1 MIWSCVDTGDML
13 NELYLV
19 IIYRGSVVF
28 LRKFN
33 DFASRRGHVPKW
45 CTVRLYESVANA
57 LICAKGAMPVSRGLP
72 LIVVYALYYAILLYG
87 RWVFDVLTE
96 ICVRMYPYTEKRAP
110 IYTSRTW
117 RYMIDRVCVLV
128 NMYSYSRGSQIFV
141 INSELG
147 NLGEEVHCYFAL
159 FTVVIFCC

>member
-1 MIWSCVDTGDML
+1 M
-13 NELYLV
+13 
-19 IIYRGSVVF
+19 F

-45 CTVRLYESVANA
+45 CTVRSYESVANA

-96 ICVRMYPYTEKRAP
+96 ICARVYPHTERRAP
-110 IYTSRTW
+110 IYALRTW
-117 RYMIDRVCVLV
+117 RYVIDCICIRVLV
-128 NMYSYSRGSQIFV
+128 NVYPYNRGSQIFV
-141 INSELG
+141 IINSELG
-147 NLGEEVHCYFAL
+147 NFKKYNSL
-159 FTVVIFCC
+159 FFNIQYSNFFVN